1 MSCISSKCVFF
12 SGLETYLTVHK
23 PAKLKGDIE
32 GVKIKDISAKVDCVL
47 ALSDNGELFGW
58 GNSEYHQLSMVT
70 QETQVSVPRRLPV
83 RNCGKVTRIA
93 AGGSMCA
100 IINGKNVLPNLV
112 NSMSLG
118 LEVSFR
124 IFSRLNYREVDI

>member
-1 MSCISSKCVFF
+1 MFL

-32 GVKIKDISAKVDCVL
+32 GMKIKDISAKVDCVL

-100 IINGKNVLPNLV
+100 ILNGKNIQSNLV
-112 NSMSLG
+112 NLKPLG
-118 LEVSFR
+118 QEVLFL
-124 IFSRLNYREVDI
+124 IFSIVKPVLCGHINGFYD